1 METINSVSIAL
12 QPSVYSTFRALNNT
26 VSFALGEYVDNAV
39 QSYLDNKDALV
50 ALDPNY
56 RLEIRINV
64 DWEKRNITIT
74 DNAAGINTKNYKK
87 AFEPAHI
94 PLDSTGLNEFGMGM
108 KTASVWL
115 ADKWCV
121 YTKALGE
128 TVERFTNF
136 DLLKVI
142 EDNKEELIVEEK
154 PKSAEEHYTKIIL
167 TDLSKQAPSVN
178 QMDKV
183 KRHLSSFYRKFIRNE
198 DVKIFVNE
206 ELLHYPEYEILNAP
220 YYKQP
225 ESHNIFWKKEI
236 DFQIGKYKATG
247 FIAILKTMQQSV
259 NGIALLRRGRIIE
272 EKYFPQIICGQ
283 VGSPRYKRIFGE
295 IELEGFDV
303 SFNKNKFRD
312 EEDLSIFME
321 ALKEELTQ
329 TNFDLYGQAE
339 NYRQRTKEE
348 VTKIAKEITKK
359 LKKENKTREFTK
371 KIQEVELKAKDTEL
385 ITREENIIQEA
396 EVLSSHS
403 DSFTLGN
410 TDYSLKIELVN
421 TNSNN
426 LYSINVEDSKS
437 LFDDINSKTISCR
450 INLAHP
456 FFARFDMFKKNNNYQ
471 PIITIFRTLTLAEII
486 AVNRKIGNASIIRI
500 LFNEHLL

>member
-64 DWEKRNITIT
+64 DWEKRSITIT

-247 FIAILKTMQQSV
+247 FIAILKTMQQSA

-283 VGSPRYKRIFGE
+283 AGSPRFKRIFGE

>member
-183 KRHLSSFYRKFIRNE
+183 KRHLSSFYRKFIKNE

-247 FIAILKTMQQSV
+247 FIAILKTMQQSA

-283 VGSPRYKRIFGE
+283 AGSPRYKRIFGE

-329 TNFDLYGQAE
+329 TDFDLYGQAE

-456 FFARFDMFKKNNNYQ
+456 FFARFDMFKKNDNYQ

>member
-1 METINSVSIAL
+1 
-12 QPSVYSTFRALNNT
+12 
-26 VSFALGEYVDNAV
+26 
-39 QSYLDNKDALV
+39 
-50 ALDPNY
+50 
-56 RLEIRINV
+56 
-64 DWEKRNITIT
+64 
-74 DNAAGINTKNYKK
+74 
-87 AFEPAHI
+87 
-94 PLDSTGLNEFGMGM
+94 
-108 KTASVWL
+108 
-115 ADKWCV
+115 
-121 YTKALGE
+121 
-128 TVERFTNF
+128 
-136 DLLKVI
+136 
-142 EDNKEELIVEEK
+142 
-154 PKSAEEHYTKIIL
+154 
-167 TDLSKQAPSVN
+167 
-178 QMDKV
+178 
-183 KRHLSSFYRKFIRNE
+183 
-198 DVKIFVNE
+198 
-206 ELLHYPEYEILNAP
+206 
-220 YYKQP
+220 
-225 ESHNIFWKKEI
+225 
-236 DFQIGKYKATG
+236 
-247 FIAILKTMQQSV
+247 MQQSA

-283 VGSPRYKRIFGE
+283 AGSPRYKRIFGE

-329 TNFDLYGQAE
+329 TDFDLYGQAE

-456 FFARFDMFKKNNNYQ
+456 FFARFDMFKKNDNYQ

>member
-1 METINSVSIAL
+1 
-12 QPSVYSTFRALNNT
+12 
-26 VSFALGEYVDNAV
+26 
-39 QSYLDNKDALV
+39 
-50 ALDPNY
+50 
-56 RLEIRINV
+56 
-64 DWEKRNITIT
+64 
-74 DNAAGINTKNYKK
+74 
-87 AFEPAHI
+87 
-94 PLDSTGLNEFGMGM
+94 MGM

-183 KRHLSSFYRKFIRNE
+183 KRHLSSFYRKFIKNE

-247 FIAILKTMQQSV
+247 FIAILKTMQQSA

-283 VGSPRYKRIFGE
+283 AGSPRYKRIFGE

-329 TNFDLYGQAE
+329 TDFDLYGQAE

-456 FFARFDMFKKNNNYQ
+456 FFARFDMFKKNDNYQ